1 MVVNNKYEKEFYR
14 LQTYDTLHP
23 KNNQI
28 IEKQLVKKNG
38 ELVDGYVRKNNQV
51 MTFDKYKKQRKR
63 SCALNDHPSKYFFS
77 PTYHNNTKLVT
88 ISNNNNNNNNGNNQV
103 LKKSP
108 KKRQNKT
115 KKGSRNNNG
124 KKQVRKNIDIKIKKT
139 RRKKI
144 QRKNKGKRKG
154 KND

>member
-23 KNNQI
+23 KKNEL
-28 IEKQLVKKNG
+28 IEKQIVKKNG
-38 ELVDGYVRKNNQV
+38 ELVDGYIRKNNQV
-51 MTFDKYKKQRKR
+51 MTLDKYKKQRKR

-88 ISNNNNNNNNGNNQV
+88 ISNNRNNDNNNGNNQV

-124 KKQVRKNIDIKIKKT
+124 KKQVCKNTDIKIKKT

-154 KND
+154 KK

>member
-23 KNNQI
+23 RKNNL
-28 IEKQLVKKNG
+28 IEKQIIKKNG

-51 MTFDKYKKQRKR
+51 MTLDKYKKQRKR
-63 SCALNDHPSKYFFS
+63 NCALNDHPSKYFFS

-88 ISNNNNNNNNGNNQV
+88 ISNNNNG
-103 LKKSP
+103 KKPVQINSP
-108 KKRQNKT
+108 KRKQNKT

-124 KKQVRKNIDIKIKKT
+124 KKRCVKT
-139 RRKKI
+139 QEVK
-144 QRKNKGKRKG
+144 
-154 KND
+154 